1 MDADRLKAALA
12 NLRPEDK
19 LAATVAHWNETPKG
33 KDDNTPC
40 ACSYAVAVLINRR
53 VRWVTWGH
61 GYAREAIPP
70 VVFAID
76 ALLKAVPERRYVEVS
91 ALRDLYRYITLG
103 GIGRYAMQ
111 HSGMTK
117 SGSHLGCFPTISN
130 VIAASDQRRWS
141 LSLQPPLKE
150 APGYAEAIAIAR
162 GSAKTAALKH
172 KAQLAPDIES
182 NLRPVIVEEY
192 VDVFPAR

>member
-1 MDADRLKAALA
+1 MNVDRLKASLA

-33 KDDNTPC
+33 KHDKTPC
-40 ACSYAVAVLINRR
+40 ASSYAVAILINRR
-53 VRWVTWGH
+53 VKWVMWGH

-103 GIGRYAMQ
+103 GIGRYAML

-117 SGSHLGCFPTISN
+117 SGGQLGSYPTISN
-130 VIAASDQRRWS
+130 IITASDQRRWS

-162 GSAKTAALKH
+162 GTAKTAALKH
-172 KAQLAPDIES
+172 KTQLASNIETD
-182 NLRPVIVEEY
+182 LKPVIVEEY
-192 VDVFPAR
+192 VDDFPAR

>member
-1 MDADRLKAALA
+1 MDADRLRAALA

-33 KDDNTPC
+33 RDDKNAS
-40 ACSYAVAVLINRR
+40 ACSYAVAILINRR
-53 VRWVTWGH
+53 VRWIMWGN
-61 GYAREAIPP
+61 GYAPEAIPP

-76 ALLKAVPERRYVEVS
+76 SLLKVVPEGRYVEVS
-91 ALRDLYRYITLG
+91 ALRDLYRYIALG

-117 SGSHLGCFPTISN
+117 SGSHLGCYPAIGNIIT
-130 VIAASDQRRWS
+130 ASDQHRWS

-150 APGYAEAIAIAR
+150 ARGYAEAIAVAR
-162 GSAKTAALKH
+162 GTAKSAALKH
-172 KAQLAPDIES
+172 KLDHTPTVEAYPK
-182 NLRPVIVEEY
+182 PVIVEEH
-192 VDVFPAR
+192 VNDFPA